1 MKGKTQ
7 PPLGLDMGFD
17 EALRRFIQTDPKEL
31 AENVA
36 AEKKKREPPK
46 LSPPAEVD
54 DKSPKRPANPLD

>member
-7 PPLGLDMGFD
+7 PPLGIDMGFD
-17 EALRRFIQTDPKEL
+17 EALRRFIQTDPKEF

-36 AEKKKREPPK
+36 AEKKKRGPPEQ
-46 LSPPAEVD
+46 SPPVEVD